1 LKISVDSNIF
11 IEVKNKELRH
21 ESSKSILDRIDAG
34 SLVCVVSAV
43 VVAEMCAGYHLAG
56 ELEEKDDFLAHIE
69 ASQNYEVVDLSMGVA
84 DLAGRIRAE
93 TGLKLPDAVI
103 VASALHGKAE
113 CLVSNDDSLRKA
125 ERFMRVVAP
134 KEFVKEKAE

>member
-1 LKISVDSNIF
+1 LKISVDSNVF
-11 IEVKNKELRH
+11 IEVKNKEPRH

-34 SLVCVVSAV
+34 SLACVLSAV

-69 ASQNYEVVDLSMGVA
+69 ASQNYEVVDLTMGVA
-84 DLAGRIRAE
+84 DLAGRITAE

-113 CLVSNDDSLRKA
+113 RLISNDDYLKRA
-125 ERFMRVVAP
+125 EKFIRVNSP
-134 KEFVKEKAE
+134 KEFVRES